1 MEPSPP
7 LGIKDREGLGSSRS
21 SADPIFDDEYL
32 FKMNGDPHFLFFYLE
47 ELLNIN
53 ILLVFQKI
61 VIYFSCRKTTFSA
74 KFWPAKTRECDDF
87 VRDRKLLLSKKMTCF
102 CDTKF

>member
-1 MEPSPP
+1 VKKIIWVEKAQNKARKRQKRSMEPSPP
-7 LGIKDREGLGSSRS
+7 LGIKEREGLGSSRS

-32 FKMNGDPHFLFFYLE
+32 FKMNGDPHFLFFHLE

-61 VIYFSCRKTTFSA
+61 VIYFSCRKTAFSA
-74 KFWPAKTRECDDF
+74 
-87 VRDRKLLLSKKMTCF
+87 
-102 CDTKF
+102 